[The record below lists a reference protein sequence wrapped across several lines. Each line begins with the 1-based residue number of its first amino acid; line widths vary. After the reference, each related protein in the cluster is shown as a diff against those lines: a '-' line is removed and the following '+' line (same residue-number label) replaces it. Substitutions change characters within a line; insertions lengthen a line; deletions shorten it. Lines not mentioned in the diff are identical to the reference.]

1 MYLCAQIVMLMKK
14 FVLLLSV
21 LFVSLFGFAKTEFFP
36 YPDEIMGDTS
46 IISYISVC
54 NGTETLQMPPS
65 LGFSTSCSYFCNGVR
80 YYTTEPYIVIT
91 FNVASDTT
99 IMCYIDSVNGLA
111 LNKVRALSFSVHLP
125 PAITIPQDSIK
136 HVTCPNGYLHPYA
149 DGAFHVD
156 LVDSVQDYAWI
167 EVAVD
172 TPFFFYHTYHDAFT
186 VSGLKKATYH
196 ITAHGTN
203 GCVYRDSVTIEQPE
217 AWYNNMDSVR
227 VDTVCFGQTG
237 CKSISVC
244 GGTPP
249 YSFTWFYYSD
259 TGQVFMPDTT
269 RLVCG
274 LYSGH
279 NYGVYM
285 YDSRG
290 C

>member
-1 MYLCAQIVMLMKK
+1 MLMKK

-54 NGTETLQMPPS
+54 
-65 LGFSTSCSYFCNGVR
+65 
-80 YYTTEPYIVIT
+80 
-91 FNVASDTT
+91 
-99 IMCYIDSVNGLA
+99 
-111 LNKVRALSFSVHLP
+111 
-125 PAITIPQDSIK
+125 
-136 HVTCPNGYLHPYA
+136 NGYLHPYA